1 MAKDKL
7 RLSSEEQSDIKT
19 VVDKFHEEDR
29 PVRERQ
35 LLSWRRLK
43 FMWEG
48 LSNIY
53 FDAVAHDWRVYDL
66 TDDNSDSGDQ
76 EYYDKRVNVF
86 KAYLESIIAALSVV
100 VPPIKCYPDD
110 ADSMLDLSTARTGDK
125 IGKLIYRHNDAPLLW
140 LHALFV
146 FCTEGMVA
154 CYNYSHNDKSYGENK
169 EPQYAATNEI
179 HEVHT
184 CPECGYV
191 IEDNI
196 VDGVNATPPKP
207 KFDIPIPELDQDQ
220 ELLAGLE
227 QEFGMTPE
235 MMEEQ
240 IQKLDI
246 CPNCQQMIEPQVTT
260 DVIPSI
266 SITGEKISPKTR
278 VCQEVYGGLN
288 VKIGNYAKKQSE
300 VPALSLAYE
309 INYVTA
315 VEEFEN
321 LDRTK
326 LKKEMREKIQAEA
339 GSFDDSYEQWARLSP
354 QYRGEYPENVV
365 TRRCVWLRP
374 EAFNCLDYDKAKK
387 YKTNYPKGIKVILIN
402 DQFGCAFEESM
413 DEHWTLLKN
422 PMSDYL
428 HFTPLGETVVSI
440 QEITNDLISLVIQTI
455 EHGIGQTF
463 ADPAVLNFKGY
474 GETETTPGGI
484 FPATPKSGK
493 SVGDAFHEIKTATLS
508 QEVLPFANSIQQ
520 MGQLASG
527 AQPTIF
533 GGQLEGSETAS
544 EYSMSR
550 AQSLQRLQ
558 NTWKMFCI
566 MWKTFMGKS
575 IDQYIKEVQYDE
587 RDVERK
593 KDGSFVNVFIR
604 RTELAGHIGKIEL
617 EANENLPMSWAQVK
631 DTIMNLLQSNSPII
645 QQFIMAPENLPVV
658 REAIGLD
665 NFFIPGEDDVE
676 KQNEEIQLL
685 LQSAPMPNP
694 IDPMQAEMMI
704 AQGQAVEPEVASIQ
718 PDDLVDNHVVQYEIC
733 RGWLISEAGR
743 EAKVNNKEGYKNVL
757 LHAKEHLALIDPPAE
772 MSGDP
777 NQDPNKA
784 SSGKGAVPAEKPN
797 EKNLKSAPITG
808 EGDVKT
814 VS

>member
-1 MAKDKL
+1 MELKKL
-7 RLSSEEQSDIKT
+7 ELSSEEQSDFKT

-29 PVRERQ
+29 PVRDRQ

-43 FMWEG
+43 FLWEG

-53 FDAVAHDWRVYDL
+53 FNSVARDWRVADL
-66 TDDNSDSGDQ
+66 FDDNENSDDQ
-76 EYYDKRVNVF
+76 DYYDKRVNVF

-110 ADSMLDLSTARTGDK
+110 ADNMLDLSTARTGDK

-140 LHALFV
+140 LHGLFV

-154 CYNYSHNDKSYGENK
+154 CYNYSHTDKSYGQNTEN
-169 EPQYAATNEI
+169 EYASTDETHEI
-179 HEVHT
+179 HT
-184 CPECGYV
+184 CPNCQYV
-191 IEDNI
+191 IEDNV
-196 VDGVNATPPKP
+196 VDDVVEKP
-207 KFDIPIPELDQDQ
+207 KQQMDIPIPELDQDRQ
-220 ELLAGLE
+220 LLAQLE
-227 QEFGMTPE
+227 QEFDMTPE
-235 MMEEQ
+235 QLTEQ
-240 IQKLDI
+240 IQKLDV
-246 CPNCQQMIEPQVTT
+246 CPNCQQMIEPEVTT
-260 DVIPSI
+260 ETIPLI
-266 SITGEKISPKTR
+266 SIAGEKVSPKTR

-288 VKIGNYAKKQSE
+288 IKIGNYAKKQSE

-315 VEEFEN
+315 IEEFEH
-321 LDRTK
+321 LDTSK
-326 LKKEMREKIQAEA
+326 LKKEMREKIGAEA

-365 TRRCVWLRP
+365 TKCCVWLRP
-374 EAFNCLDYDKAKK
+374 AAFNCLDADKAKK
-387 YKTNYPKGIKVILIN
+387 YKIAYPKGVKIILIN

-463 ADPAVLNFKGY
+463 ADTAVLNFKAY
-474 GETETTPGGI
+474 SETEATPGGI
-484 FPATPKSGK
+484 FPVTPKSGK
-493 SVGDAFHEIKTATLS
+493 SVGDAFHEVKTATLS
-508 QEVLPFANSIQQ
+508 QEVLPFAQNIQQ
-520 MGQLASG
+520 MAQLASG
-527 AQPTIF
+527 AQPTLF
-533 GGQLEGSETAS
+533 GGQIAGSETAS

-587 RDVERK
+587 RDVQRK
-593 KDGSFVNVFIR
+593 KDGSFVNIFIR
-604 RTELAGHIGKIEL
+604 RTELAGRIGKIEL

-631 DTIMNLLQSNSPII
+631 DTVMNLLTSNSPII
-645 QQFIMAPENLPVV
+645 QQFIMAPENLPIV

-676 KQNEEIQLL
+676 AEHEEIQLL
-685 LQSAPMPNP
+685 LQSEPTPNP
-694 IDPMQAEMMI
+694 VDPMQAEMMI
-704 AQGQAVEPEVASIQ
+704 AQGQMVELEISSIP
-718 PDDLVDNHVVQYEIC
+718 PDEFIDNHVIRYEID
-733 RGWLISEAGR
+733 RSWLISEAGR
-743 EAKVNNKEGYKNVL
+743 EAKINNPKGYKNVL
-757 LHAKEHLALIDPPAE
+757 LHAKEHLILIPPPPE
-772 MSGDP
+772 MMNSDP

-797 EKNLKSAPITG
+797 QKNLKAAPITG